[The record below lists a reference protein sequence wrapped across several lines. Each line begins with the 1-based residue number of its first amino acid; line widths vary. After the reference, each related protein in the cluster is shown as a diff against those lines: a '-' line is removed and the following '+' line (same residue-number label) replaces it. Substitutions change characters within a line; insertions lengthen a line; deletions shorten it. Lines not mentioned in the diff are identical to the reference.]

1 MNGSWKRNKK
11 VEGHM
16 KVHNLFST
24 GTSNI
29 LIAWGQGFM
38 AVNQPILNMKTTHQ
52 NIIFSYVKWKILFLP
67 KRGKIYS
74 TPVSM
79 VSGMYYT
86 MLTRDV
92 EDLYTQLPEAQT

>member
-38 AVNQPILNMKTTHQ
+38 QVAKNCCEP
-52 NIIFSYVKWKILFLP
+52 VKQQVQEL
-67 KRGKIYS
+67 
-74 TPVSM
+74 
-79 VSGMYYT
+79 
-86 MLTRDV
+86 
-92 EDLYTQLPEAQT
+92 QTEMNGAERKET